1 MFNSFVNTIYLE
13 NSFEKVTDIVAF
25 WIKKHN
31 DLILYIFN
39 KYWYFTIDQV
49 INLNEGNTSESI
61 YSYFWI
67 LSWRFILLALRR
79 ALSSFYS
86 NTEDDMMEFP
96 FISTSTSSPLAYW
109 SMLEANSLILYSF
122 YLNISSFFTFWKDY
136 SSVVASMSQ
145 Y

>member
-13 NSFEKVTDIVAF
+13 NSFEKATDIVAF

-96 FISTSTSSPLAYW
+96 FVSTSTSSPLAYW